1 MEILIHYAGEIG
13 IKGKNRPLFEK
24 KLLDNIR
31 SSIRKIGYNKLKKTY
46 RRISIELKSDYEK
59 DKILNLLSCI
69 PGIAYYCLA
78 ETCPLN
84 IEEIKNTA
92 LNLAK
97 KLNPKTFC
105 ISTNRSNKNF
115 NLQSGEINETV
126 GKYITENLKNKVD
139 LEHHDLVIF
148 IEIAEDKAYLYTKKI
163 KGLGGL
169 PVGVTGKLIALISG
183 GIDSPVAALR
193 MLKRGCS
200 IVLLHF
206 HNYSQHSQN
215 VKNKILDLSKILSKF
230 QFKTKLYNIDFK
242 LIQQEIVKKIPSEFR
257 MIIYRRLMFK
267 IGEEFLKKELASGFV
282 TGDSLAQVA
291 SQTIENLQVIN
302 EITKFPIFSPLIG
315 SDKLD
320 IIKEAKEIGTYDI
333 SVLPYED
340 CCSYLVA
347 QHPITKSNLEEIK
360 KLEEKLNIN
369 ELIQLALKNYEYK
382 EFINLSN

>member
-31 SSIRKIGYNKLKKTY
+31 SSIRKVGYTKLKKSY
-46 RRISIELKSDYEK
+46 RRIIVEPKNNTDQILKL
-59 DKILNLLSCI
+59 LNCI
-69 PGIAYYCLA
+69 SGIAYYCLA
-78 ETCPLN
+78 ETCSLN

-92 LNLAK
+92 LNLTK
-97 KLNPKTFC
+97 TLNPKTFC
-105 ISTNRSNKNF
+105 VATKRSNKSF
-115 NLQSGEINETV
+115 NLQSGEINEIV
-126 GKYITENLKNKVD
+126 GKHITTNLKNKVD
-139 LEHHDLVIF
+139 LQNHDLVIF

-169 PVGVTGKLIALISG
+169 PVGITGKLVTLISG
-183 GIDSPVAALR
+183 GIDSPVAAFR
-193 MLKRGCS
+193 MMKRGCS

-206 HNYSQHSQN
+206 HNYSKHSSE
-215 VKNKILDLSKILSKF
+215 VKNKILELSNVISKF
-230 QFKTKLYNIDFK
+230 QFKTKLYLIDFK
-242 LIQQEIVKKIPSEFR
+242 LIQQEIVKKIPPEVR

-267 IGEEFLKKELASGFV
+267 IGEEILKKEIALGFI

-291 SQTIENLQVIN
+291 SQTIENLSVIN
-302 EITKFPIFSPLIG
+302 EATKFPIFSPLIG

-347 QHPITKSNLEEIK
+347 QHPTTKANLEEIK
-360 KLEEKLNIN
+360 KLEEKLNIK
-369 ELIQLALKNYEYK
+369 ELIETALKNFEYK
-382 EFINLSN
+382 EFFSFSN